1 MTRVFRVFGAVALV
15 LSVIGVLGTAAGA
28 DRRVRTLTSRDAV
41 LQPPAVPLTKLLAP
55 VQGCQVL
62 LDAGTGD
69 CAVVN
74 RRDGAFVFTVESGPT
89 IDDVLASRPW
99 TVRVYRPSAT
109 VPDGWEVAL
118 QAPVTEGY
126 TGALFADV
134 SARVADVTGDD
145 EPEVLFGYRSE
156 GTGHILDLDVVGFD
170 SAGAPSV
177 LAHEQLYRGTVLVK
191 SDRLVT
197 FTPVYRRADGNC
209 CPTWIE
215 RGVVKF
221 EDGAFRVHPGKR
233 TPTER
238 TEVPPGDFA

>member
-109 VPDGWEVAL
+109 VPDGWEVASRRL
-118 QAPVTEGY
+118 SPRATP
-126 TGALFADV
+126 
-134 SARVADVTGDD
+134 AR
-145 EPEVLFGYRSE
+145 S
-156 GTGHILDLDVVGFD
+156 
-170 SAGAPSV
+170 S
-177 LAHEQLYRGTVLVK
+177 
-191 SDRLVT
+191 
-197 FTPVYRRADGNC
+197 
-209 CPTWIE
+209 PTC
-215 RGVVKF
+215 RH
-221 EDGAFRVHPGKR
+221 ASPM
-233 TPTER
+233 
-238 TEVPPGDFA
+238 